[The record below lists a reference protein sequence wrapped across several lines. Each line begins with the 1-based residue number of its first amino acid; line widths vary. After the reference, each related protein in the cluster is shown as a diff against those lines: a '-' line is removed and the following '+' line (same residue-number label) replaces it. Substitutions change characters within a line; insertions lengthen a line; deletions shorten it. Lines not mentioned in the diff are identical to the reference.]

1 MNAKII
7 LLIVILSLFLIL
19 TLQNAE
25 VAVFNIF
32 FWQVEMSRIVFMYLA
47 GLFGFI
53 LGFIIAKIG
62 RKKTQPVSEPQHT
75 QKDEPTIGES

>member
-7 LLIVILSLFLIL
+7 LLIVILSIFLIL

-53 LGFIIAKIG
+53 LGFIIAKIS
-62 RKKTQPVSEPQHT
+62 RKKTQPAPELQHP
-75 QKDEPTIGES
+75 QKDEPTVREN